1 VRWFVLKTP
10 VTVSKDQTTAFRK
23 IYPLNNRP
31 VQPLNGRKIRVG
43 GE

>member
-1 VRWFVLKTP
+1 
-10 VTVSKDQTTAFRK
+10 VSKDQTTAFRK